1 MIKTLHWYIG
11 RELLRVFLLTTGVL
25 TTILAFGGTFRP
37 LTKQGLGLLQL
48 LKVLTDLMPAM
59 LAYSI
64 PLAALF
70 AAVIVYWRLATDN
83 ELTGARASGASFG
96 FLAVPA
102 LMLGLVVGIGD
113 LGMVGYVV
121 PAFLQKTSQ
130 ALQTDLASLLLHN
143 VGQRQPFQFGNMVVY
158 ADRAYPIAVPAA
170 DRPPAGITR
179 QIIQLQGLAA
189 TPLTNGKPTA
199 IVLARAANVIIDH
212 VGRQLH
218 VAVQLDKGVAY
229 DPNSFRQI
237 QGTIRYLPPDGK
249 PYVIGS
255 MLVNRPKFL
264 DFGRLAALRRNPLLF
279 DPIAALHRQ
288 LEQSLQIAAIAR
300 WYLVRF
306 HPGSVTRFSRSGG
319 GGDYITVQA
328 PQAVASKNKRLLFS
342 AMGNALVTIH
352 VVQNSHVRM
361 VYQART
367 AELELTAKSASSMVQ
382 GLPGNLRKTLLRGA
396 LRLKGSVR
404 QLNPHLDRRF
414 HSAPP
419 VVVLGEIV
427 VPPAAGVY
435 SSPPALTNLSPSVIG
450 LMKLIA
456 AKEDHL
462 RRQVVSEVQSRASF
476 ALSCVVLVI
485 LGAALG
491 IVLQG
496 RNPLAVFVVG
506 FVPAMILVLLINTGR
521 ELVTRTAGSP
531 MPGLLLIWAG
541 NGFILLLNV
550 WVYGRLLR
558 R

>member
-11 RELLRVFLLTTGVL
+11 RELLRVFFLTTGVL

-83 ELTGARASGASFG
+83 ELTGARASGTSFA
-96 FLAVPA
+96 FLATPA
-102 LMLGLVVGIGD
+102 LLLGAVVGLID

-158 ADRAYPIAVPAA
+158 ADRAYPIPVPA
-170 DRPPAGITR
+170 DDQPPPGVVR

-189 TPLTNGKPTA
+189 TPLTNGKPNA
-199 IVLARAANVIIDH
+199 IVLARAANIIIDH
-212 VGRQLH
+212 VGRRLQ
-218 VAVQLDKGVAY
+218 VAVQLDHGVAF
-229 DPNSFRQI
+229 DPNSFRQV

-249 PYVIGS
+249 PYVIRS
-255 MLVNRPKFL
+255 VLVNRPKFL
-264 DFGRLAALRRNPLLF
+264 DFRRLKALQTNPLLF
-279 DPIAALHRQ
+279 APIARLHRRLVLS
-288 LEQSLQIAAIAR
+288 LELASVAR
-300 WYLVRF
+300 WYLSKF
-306 HPGSVTRFSRSGG
+306 HPGVSLPFVRTGDNGHTVT
-319 GGDYITVQA
+319 VVA
-328 PQAVASKNKRLLFS
+328 PDASLDKNKRLVLHAAHGRS
-342 AMGNALVTIH
+342 
-352 VVQNSHVRM
+352 VQVSVRSGGILRM
-361 VYQART
+361 VY
-367 AELELTAKSASSMVQ
+367 LAKSVKLVIADATVSAGA
-382 GLPGNLRKTLLRGA
+382 GLPRDVQTSP
-396 LRLKGSVR
+396 LKASLVLSGEVR
-404 QLNPHLDRRF
+404 QRNPQLNRRF

-419 VVVLGEIV
+419 TVVLANIA
-427 VPPAAGVY
+427 VPSAARGKVSTSDRGDVSPAA
-435 SSPPALTNLSPSVIG
+435 AG
-450 LMKLIA
+450 LIRLIA
-456 AKEDHL
+456 RREDHL
-462 RRQVVSEVQSRASF
+462 RRQVVSEMQSRASF

-506 FVPAMILVLLINTGR
+506 FVPAMVLVLLINTGR
-521 ELVTRTAGSP
+521 ELVTRTEGSP
-531 MPGLLLIWAG
+531 LPGLLLIWAG
-541 NGFILLLNV
+541 NGIILLLNI
-550 WVYGRLLR
+550 WVYRRLLKR
-558 R
+558 

>member
-11 RELLRVFLLTTGVL
+11 RELLRVFFLTTGVL

-48 LKVLTDLMPAM
+48 LHVLTDLMPAM

-83 ELTGARASGASFG
+83 ELTGARASGTSFA
-96 FLAVPA
+96 FLATPA
-102 LMLGLVVGIGD
+102 LLLGVVVGLID

-158 ADRAYPIAVPAA
+158 ADRAYPIPVPAN
-170 DRPPAGITR
+170 DQPPPGVVR

-189 TPLTNGKPTA
+189 TPLTNGKPNA
-199 IVLARAANVIIDH
+199 IVLARAANIIIDH
-212 VGRQLH
+212 VGRRLE
-218 VAVQLDKGVAY
+218 VAVQLDQGVAF
-229 DPNSFRQI
+229 DPNSFRQV

-249 PYVIGS
+249 PYVIRS

-264 DFGRLAALRRNPLLF
+264 DFRRLNALQTKPLLF
-279 DPIAALHRQ
+279 APIARLHRQ
-288 LEQSLQIAAIAR
+288 LVLSLELASVAR
-300 WYLVRF
+300 WYLSKF
-306 HPGSVTRFSRSGG
+306 HPDSPMTFVLAGAQKDSVT
-319 GGDYITVQA
+319 VVA
-328 PQAVASKNKRLLFS
+328 PAAMLNKNKRLVLHAAHGRS
-342 AMGNALVTIH
+342 
-352 VVQNSHVRM
+352 VQVDVRSGSGVRM
-361 VYQART
+361 VY
-367 AELELTAKSASSMVQ
+367 LAKSVKLALAAAPPLSGQVLPDDMQRSPLIAS
-382 GLPGNLRKTLLRGA
+382 
-396 LRLKGSVR
+396 LRLSGNVR
-404 QLNPHLDRRF
+404 QRNPQLNRRF

-419 VVVLGEIV
+419 AVVLANIV
-427 VPPAAGVY
+427 IPSAARDGKV
-435 SSPPALTNLSPSVIG
+435 SASDKGDVSPGAAALI
-450 LMKLIA
+450 KLIA
-456 AKEDHL
+456 QREDHL
-462 RRQVVSEVQSRASF
+462 RRQVVSEMQSRASF

-506 FVPAMILVLLINTGR
+506 FVPAMVLVLLINTGR
-521 ELVTRTAGSP
+521 ELVTRTDGSP
-531 MPGLLLIWAG
+531 MPGLMLIWAG
-541 NGFILLLNV
+541 NGIILLLNI
-550 WVYGRLLR
+550 WVYRRLLKR
-558 R
+558 

>member
-11 RELLRVFLLTTGVL
+11 RELLRVFFLTTGVL

-83 ELTGARASGASFG
+83 ELTGARASGTSFA
-96 FLAVPA
+96 FLATPA
-102 LMLGLVVGIGD
+102 LLLGVVVGLID

-158 ADRAYPIAVPAA
+158 ADRAYPIPVPAN
-170 DRPPAGITR
+170 DQPPPGVVR

-189 TPLTNGKPTA
+189 TPLTNGKPNA
-199 IVLARAANVIIDH
+199 IVLARAANIIIDH
-212 VGRQLH
+212 VGQRLQ
-218 VAVQLDKGVAY
+218 VAVQLDQGVAF
-229 DPNSFRQI
+229 DPNSFRQV

-249 PYVIGS
+249 PYIIRS

-264 DFGRLAALRRNPLLF
+264 DFRRLNALQTNPLLF
-279 DPIAALHRQ
+279 APIARLHRQ
-288 LEQSLQIAAIAR
+288 LVLSMELASIAHWYLLKFHPDVPITFVRTGTNGDAVSVVAPAAI
-300 WYLVRF
+300 LN
-306 HPGSVTRFSRSGG
+306 
-319 GGDYITVQA
+319 
-328 PQAVASKNKRLLFS
+328 KNKRLVLHAAHGRS
-342 AMGNALVTIH
+342 
-352 VVQNSHVRM
+352 VQVDVRSGRLVRM
-361 VYQART
+361 IYLARKVKLVIAAAT
-367 AELELTAKSASSMVQ
+367 PSAGQPPPQDVQ
-382 GLPGNLRKTLLRGA
+382 SAILIASLQLSGN
-396 LRLKGSVR
+396 VR
-404 QLNPHLDRRF
+404 QRNPHLNRRF

-419 VVVLGEIV
+419 SVVLANIAIAS
-427 VPPAAGVY
+427 AARDHASVGGGGAV
-435 SSPPALTNLSPSVIG
+435 SPGAAALI
-450 LMKLIA
+450 KRIA
-456 AKEDHL
+456 QREDHL
-462 RRQVVSEVQSRASF
+462 RRQVVSEMQSRASF

-506 FVPAMILVLLINTGR
+506 FVPAMVLVLLINTGR
-521 ELVTRTAGSP
+521 ELVTRTDGSP

-541 NGFILLLNV
+541 NGIILLLNI
-550 WVYGRLLR
+550 WVYRRLLKR
-558 R
+558 